1 MHHHGLFCWQQRHFI
16 SAAAVEAG
24 AGAAEA
30 VAVTRAQLK
39 PCTAFIIRPEMK
51 SQELQQQQQQQP
63 PQASVKKG
71 EFFSASNSKFLSVW
85 ISQALVSKL
94 PTVLP
99 E

>member
-1 MHHHGLFCWQQRHFI
+1 MHHAPSWPFFCWQQRHFI
-16 SAAAVEAG
+16 SAAAAVEAG

-63 PQASVKKG
+63 PEASVKKG
-71 EFFSASNSKFLSVW
+71 EFF
-85 ISQALVSKL
+85 L
-94 PTVLP
+94 PQTEIP
-99 E
+99 

>member
-1 MHHHGLFCWQQRHFI
+1 MVFFCWQQRHFI
-16 SAAAVEAG
+16 SAAAE

-71 EFFSASNSKFLSVW
+71 EFF
-85 ISQALVSKL
+85 L
-94 PTVLP
+94 PQTEIP
-99 E
+99 

>member
-1 MHHHGLFCWQQRHFI
+1 MAFFCWQQRHFI
-16 SAAAVEAG
+16 SAAAVE

-51 SQELQQQQQQQP
+51 SQELQQQQQQQQP
-63 PQASVKKG
+63 PQASVKKRRV
-71 EFFSASNSKFLSVW
+71 FFCLKLKFLSVW

-94 PTVLP
+94 PTVLA